1 MLSKFSI
8 KKPFTVFVMVVLII
22 VFGFV
27 SYTKMTPD
35 LFPNMDL
42 PYVVVMTSYFG
53 ATPEEV
59 EATVTKPMEQQMAT
73 LGNLENMRSISAEN
87 YSTIILE
94 FKNETNLDTISVDIR
109 DKIDLVAG
117 QWDEM
122 VGKPIVLKLNPNM
135 MPITVAAVTVEGNSN
150 TQTSDFL
157 NKELLRRLEGTD
169 GVANVSTAGMVENT
183 IQVDLSDDKIEAMN
197 KKVQAAIISQFGS
210 AYGAVS
216 SGLQSAKA
224 QQTALNEGKDRILNA
239 QIELAQQFDAVR
251 IMLLL
256 KSGELAASLA
266 ENPSMAP
273 TLLPQIQAVA
283 QGLLELDDQK
293 DLAYA
298 TLSNSMAEVTAA
310 QAMLQV
316 TLMQLESSLE
326 EVQSARNAAIDSA
339 NLTGML
345 TMENVSAIIMAQNL
359 DMPAGYVQDGNS
371 EIMVSVG
378 DRFETIDEIRDL
390 VILDLGIEGLD
401 PILLSDVADVSNFNT
416 AGETYAKING
426 EDGVLLTFQKQSDY
440 ATTKVA
446 QNIQEKF
453 EDLEGK
459 YQGLTFTTLSD
470 QGEYIYIVI
479 DSVLNNLWIGA
490 LLAVLVLI
498 FFLRDFRPTLITALS
513 IPISLTFAIVLMYF
527 TGVSLNVISLAGLA
541 VGVGMLVDNSI
552 VVIENIFR
560 LRGLG
565 LSRIQAALSGVSQ
578 MAGAITASTLTT
590 VCVFLPLIFVEGITK
605 QIFTDMALTVTYSLF
620 ASLLVALTLV
630 PAMGRLLLVKTGEN
644 SILNSK
650 SKTLAKYKS
659 LVAFAVR
666 HKAWVLILSILL
678 LVLMGSLSYMKGFE
692 YMPSMASPEISAT
705 IEFPTENKL
714 EDTAEASDAI
724 SKSLKELEGVDT
736 VSMML
741 ASDSGGFF
749 GMGGTASDFS
759 EVSLYILLDESKVKQ
774 SSVVIKKIK
783 SLAETYNGK
792 ANVYGGADISNSE
805 ALGGGGISISVYG
818 DDLDHLRTSAKAI
831 EKALSGVQG
840 VEEVSD
846 STEGVVPELRIT
858 VNKDKAMAHGL
869 TVAQIYGQ
877 ISGKLTK
884 DKTATSIQY
893 LGNKRDV
900 VVTAKTTRE
909 LDAGSIEKLELTATD
924 AMTGKTTTV
933 PLSEIADISRDETL
947 KSITHQEQNRE
958 ITVTASILADEN
970 ITLVTSAAKA
980 QVEKLDLP
988 GDITYEFEGED
999 KAIMDAM
1006 GQLLQMMALGL
1017 LLIYLV
1023 MVAQFQSLRA
1033 PFIVMLTV
1041 PLAFTGGLIAL
1052 LASGKEI
1059 SVVSMIGFIMLMGI
1073 IVNNA
1078 IVLIDTMNRFRG
1090 DGMEKNEAIIAAGA
1104 ARFRPVLMTAV
1115 TTVLA
1120 LIPMAMGFG
1129 TGAELIQ
1136 PVALVCVGGLTYGTI
1151 MTLLVIPALYD
1162 LLGPK
1167 KISVIS
1173 EEELTVR
1180 DL

>member
-35 LFPNMDL
+35 LFPSMDL

-73 LGNLENMRSISAEN
+73 LGNLESMRSISAEN
-87 YSTIILE
+87 YSTIVLE

-122 VGKPIVLKLNPNM
+122 VGKPIVLKLNPDM

-150 TQTSDFL
+150 AQTSDFL

-169 GVANVSTAGMVENT
+169 GVASVSTAGMVENT
-183 IQVDLSDDKIEAMN
+183 IQVDLNDEKIDKIN
-197 KKVQAAIISQFGS
+197 QKVQAAIIKQFGS

-224 QQTALNEGKDRILNA
+224 QQTALSEGKEKIIDA
-239 QIELAQQFDAVR
+239 QISLAQQFDAVR
-251 IMLLL
+251 IMLLM

-266 ENPSMAP
+266 ENPSLAT

-283 QGLLELDDQK
+283 EGLLELDDQK
-293 DLAYA
+293 DLAY
-298 TLSNSMAEVTAA
+298 TKLSNSMAEVTAA

-316 TLMQLESSLE
+316 TVMQLESSLE
-326 EVQSARNAAIDSA
+326 EVESARNAAVDSA

-378 DRFETIDEIRDL
+378 DRFQDVDEIRNL
-390 VILDLGIEGLD
+390 VIMDLGIQGVD
-401 PILLSDVADVSNFNT
+401 PILLSDVADVSNFNN

-426 EDGVLLTFQKQSDY
+426 EDGVLLTFQKQSNY

-446 QNIQEKF
+446 QNIQDKF
-453 EDLEGK
+453 SDLEER
-459 YQGLTFTTLSD
+459 YEGLNFITLSD

-490 LLAVLVLI
+490 LLAILVLI

-527 TGVSLNVISLAGLA
+527 TGVTLNVISLAGLA

-605 QIFTDMALTVTYSLF
+605 QIFMDMALTVTYSLF

-630 PAMGRLLLVKTGEN
+630 PALGRMLLVKTGEG
-644 SILNSK
+644 SVLNSK
-650 SKTLAKYKS
+650 SKTLSKYKS
-659 LVAFAVR
+659 LVAYAVK
-666 HKAWVLILSILL
+666 HKAWVLTLSVLL
-678 LVLMGSLSYMKGFE
+678 LLLTGGLSYIKGFE
-692 YMPSMASPEISAT
+692 YMPSMASPEISAS
-705 IEFPTENKL
+705 IEFPTDNTLKE
-714 EDTAEASDAI
+714 TAEASDAI
-724 SKSLKELEGVDT
+724 SDTLSALDGVDT
-736 VSMML
+736 VSIML
-741 ASDSGGFF
+741 ASDSGGMF
-749 GMGGTASDFS
+749 GMGGVASDFS

-774 SSVVIKKIK
+774 SSVVTEKIK
-783 SLAETYNGK
+783 SLAEAYDGK
-792 ANVYGGADISNSE
+792 ANVYGGADISNSA

-818 DDLDHLRTSAKAI
+818 DDLDHLRTSVRTIEETIAKV
-831 EKALSGVQG
+831 KG

-858 VNKDKAMAHGL
+858 VDKDKAMEHGL
-869 TVAQIYGQ
+869 TVAQVYAQ
-877 ISGKLTK
+877 IAGELTK
-884 DKTATSIQY
+884 NKTATSIQY
-893 LGNKRDV
+893 QGNKRDV
-900 VVTAKTTRE
+900 VVTAKVTRE
-909 LDAGSIEKLELTATD
+909 LDAKSIENLELTGTNT
-924 AMTGKTTTV
+924 MTGKTTSV
-933 PLSEIADISRDETL
+933 QLEDIADISRDETL

-958 ITVTASILADEN
+958 ISVTASILEDEN
-970 ITLVTSAAKA
+970 ITLVTKLAKE
-980 QVEKLDLP
+980 QVAKLDLP
-988 GDITYEFEGED
+988 SDITYEFEGED
-999 KAIMDAM
+999 KAIMESM
-1006 GQLLQMMALGL
+1006 QQLIQMMALGL

-1023 MVAQFQSLRA
+1023 MVAQFQSIRA
-1033 PFIVMLTV
+1033 PFIVMLSV

-1052 LASGKEI
+1052 LIAGKEI

-1090 DGMEKNEAIIAAGA
+1090 EGMEKSQAIVEAGA
-1104 ARFRPVLMTAV
+1104 ARLRPVLMTAV

-1120 LIPMAMGFG
+1120 LIPMALGFG

-1136 PVALVCVGGLTYGTI
+1136 PVALVCVGGLTYGTL

-1162 LLGPK
+1162 WMGPK

-1173 EEELTVR
+1173 EEELTIR